1 MKILANDGIST
12 SGETL
17 LIEAGHEILNHRVSQ
32 EHLVQ
37 FINENQVE
45 ILLVKNATS
54 IDHQV
59 IDSCKSLKIIG
70 KAGTEMNNVPVDY
83 AIEKG
88 LYVISTP
95 NSYARATAEL
105 VFAHFFSLA
114 RFLHDSNR
122 MMPLEGDSKFNLL
135 KKTYQNAAELFGK
148 TLGVIGSG
156 SNALEVIK
164 MGISLGMN
172 VIIFNE
178 NSKSEKVNL
187 DFFDGQKLV
196 FELKSVKFEEILEK
210 TIMEFIKTG
219 TKINSKV
226 YYLYGSDSKDLD
238 EPLLQH
244 RVLSGATSEKKIVI
258 WHLSHFLLEFEE
270 DKKYVMQNEI
280 RRLSNELYRPRLQT
294 VKEKLQGSVSGAD
307 KKELEKQEKLLSE
320 AVKTLEAWKVV
331 N

>member
-45 ILLVKNATS
+45 VLLVKNATS

-70 KAGTEMNNVPVDY
+70 KAGTEMNNVAVDY

-178 NSKSEKVNL
+178 ISKSEKVNL

-210 TIMEFIKTG
+210 SDFISILNTEKSGYLIDSEEFEIMKNGAYLVNIAKGAVNEVTLLDYLENKKLAGAAIDVFEYEPKPDIQVLMNPSLSLSPNLASVTTDVIEKTG
-219 TKINSKV
+219 
-226 YYLYGSDSKDLD
+226 
-238 EPLLQH
+238 
-244 RVLSGATSEKKIVI
+244 
-258 WHLSHFLLEFEE
+258 
-270 DKKYVMQNEI
+270 
-280 RRLSNELYRPRLQT
+280 
-294 VKEKLQGSVSGAD
+294 
-307 KKELEKQEKLLSE
+307 KELAEQIIKISREYY
-320 AVKTLEAWKVV
+320 AHI
-331 N
+331 

>member
-70 KAGTEMNNVPVDY
+70 KAGTEMNNVAVDY

-95 NSYARATAEL
+95 NSYARAVAEL

-135 KKTYQNAAELFGK
+135 KKSYQNAAELFGK

-156 SNALEVIK
+156 NNALEVIK

-178 NSKSEKVNL
+178 ISKSEKVNL

-210 TIMEFIKTG
+210 SDFISILNTEKSGYLIDSEEFEIMKNGAYLVNIAKGAVNEVTLVDYLENKKLAGAALDVFEYEPKPDIQVLMNPSLSLSPNLATVTTDAIEKTG
-219 TKINSKV
+219 
-226 YYLYGSDSKDLD
+226 
-238 EPLLQH
+238 
-244 RVLSGATSEKKIVI
+244 
-258 WHLSHFLLEFEE
+258 
-270 DKKYVMQNEI
+270 
-280 RRLSNELYRPRLQT
+280 
-294 VKEKLQGSVSGAD
+294 
-307 KKELEKQEKLLSE
+307 KELAEQIIKISREYY
-320 AVKTLEAWKVV
+320 AHI
-331 N
+331 

>member
-70 KAGTEMNNVPVDY
+70 KAGTEMNNVAVDY

-156 SNALEVIK
+156 NNTLEVIK

-210 TIMEFIKTG
+210 SDFISILNTEKSGYLIDSEEFEIMKNGAYLVNIAKGAVNEVTLVDYLENKKLAGAALDVFENEPKPDIQVLMNPSLSLSPNLATVTTDAIEKTG
-219 TKINSKV
+219 
-226 YYLYGSDSKDLD
+226 
-238 EPLLQH
+238 
-244 RVLSGATSEKKIVI
+244 
-258 WHLSHFLLEFEE
+258 
-270 DKKYVMQNEI
+270 
-280 RRLSNELYRPRLQT
+280 
-294 VKEKLQGSVSGAD
+294 
-307 KKELEKQEKLLSE
+307 KELAEQIIKISREYY
-320 AVKTLEAWKVV
+320 AHI
-331 N
+331 

>member
-70 KAGTEMNNVPVDY
+70 KAGTEMNNVAVDY

-156 SNALEVIK
+156 NNTLEVIK

-210 TIMEFIKTG
+210 SDFISILNTEKSGYLIDSEQFEIMKNGAYLVNIAKGAVNEVTLVDYLENKKLAGAALDVFEYEPKPDIQVLMNPSLSLSPNLATVTTDAIEKTG
-219 TKINSKV
+219 
-226 YYLYGSDSKDLD
+226 
-238 EPLLQH
+238 
-244 RVLSGATSEKKIVI
+244 
-258 WHLSHFLLEFEE
+258 
-270 DKKYVMQNEI
+270 
-280 RRLSNELYRPRLQT
+280 
-294 VKEKLQGSVSGAD
+294 
-307 KKELEKQEKLLSE
+307 KELAEQIIKISREYY
-320 AVKTLEAWKVV
+320 AHI
-331 N
+331 

>member
-1 MKILANDGIST
+1 MKILANDGISA

-45 ILLVKNATS
+45 VLLVKNATS

-70 KAGTEMNNVPVDY
+70 KAGTEMNNVAVDY

-95 NSYARATAEL
+95 NSYARAVAEL

-210 TIMEFIKTG
+210 SDFISILNTEKSGYLIDSEEFEIMKNGAYLVNIAKGAVNEVTLVDYLENKKLAGAALDVFENEPKPDIQVLMNPSLSLSPNLATVTTDAIEKTG
-219 TKINSKV
+219 
-226 YYLYGSDSKDLD
+226 
-238 EPLLQH
+238 
-244 RVLSGATSEKKIVI
+244 
-258 WHLSHFLLEFEE
+258 
-270 DKKYVMQNEI
+270 
-280 RRLSNELYRPRLQT
+280 
-294 VKEKLQGSVSGAD
+294 
-307 KKELEKQEKLLSE
+307 KELAEQIIKISREYY
-320 AVKTLEAWKVV
+320 AHI
-331 N
+331 

>member
-45 ILLVKNATS
+45 VLLVKNATS

-70 KAGTEMNNVPVDY
+70 KAGTEMNNVAVDY

-95 NSYARATAEL
+95 NSYARAVAEL

-135 KKTYQNAAELFGK
+135 KKSYQNAAELFGK

-178 NSKSEKVNL
+178 ISKSEKVNL

-210 TIMEFIKTG
+210 SDFISILNTEKSGYLIDSEEFEIMKNGAYLVNIAKGAVNEVTLVDYLENKKLAGAALDVFEYEPKPDIQVLMNPSLSLSPNLATVTTDAIEKTG
-219 TKINSKV
+219 
-226 YYLYGSDSKDLD
+226 
-238 EPLLQH
+238 
-244 RVLSGATSEKKIVI
+244 
-258 WHLSHFLLEFEE
+258 
-270 DKKYVMQNEI
+270 
-280 RRLSNELYRPRLQT
+280 
-294 VKEKLQGSVSGAD
+294 
-307 KKELEKQEKLLSE
+307 KELAEQIIKISREYY
-320 AVKTLEAWKVV
+320 AHI
-331 N
+331 

>member
-70 KAGTEMNNVPVDY
+70 KAGTEMNNVAVDY

-135 KKTYQNAAELFGK
+135 KKSYQNAAELFGK

-210 TIMEFIKTG
+210 SDFISILNTEKSGYLIDSEEFEIMKNGAYLVNIAKGAVNEVTLVDYLENKKLAGAALDVFENEPKPDIQVLMNPSLSLSPNLATVTTDAIEKTG
-219 TKINSKV
+219 
-226 YYLYGSDSKDLD
+226 
-238 EPLLQH
+238 
-244 RVLSGATSEKKIVI
+244 
-258 WHLSHFLLEFEE
+258 
-270 DKKYVMQNEI
+270 
-280 RRLSNELYRPRLQT
+280 
-294 VKEKLQGSVSGAD
+294 
-307 KKELEKQEKLLSE
+307 KELAEQIIKISREYY
-320 AVKTLEAWKVV
+320 AHI
-331 N
+331 

>member
-17 LIEAGHEILNHRVSQ
+17 LIETGHEILNHRVSQ

-70 KAGTEMNNVPVDY
+70 KAGTEMNNVAVDY

-210 TIMEFIKTG
+210 SDFISILNTEKSGYLIDSEEFEIMKNGAYLVNIAKGAVNEVTLVDYLENKKLAGAALDVFENEQKPDIQVLMNPSLSLSPNLATVTTDAIEKTG
-219 TKINSKV
+219 
-226 YYLYGSDSKDLD
+226 
-238 EPLLQH
+238 
-244 RVLSGATSEKKIVI
+244 
-258 WHLSHFLLEFEE
+258 
-270 DKKYVMQNEI
+270 
-280 RRLSNELYRPRLQT
+280 
-294 VKEKLQGSVSGAD
+294 
-307 KKELEKQEKLLSE
+307 KELAEQIIKISREYY
-320 AVKTLEAWKVV
+320 AHI
-331 N
+331 

>member
-37 FINENQVE
+37 FINENQVQV
-45 ILLVKNATS
+45 LLVKNATS

-70 KAGTEMNNVPVDY
+70 KAGTEMNNVAVDY

-210 TIMEFIKTG
+210 SDFISILNTKKSGYLIDSEEFEIMKNGAYLVNIAKGAVNEVTLVDYLENKKLAGVALDVFEYEPKPDIQVLMNPSLSLSPNLASVTTDAIEKTG
-219 TKINSKV
+219 
-226 YYLYGSDSKDLD
+226 
-238 EPLLQH
+238 
-244 RVLSGATSEKKIVI
+244 
-258 WHLSHFLLEFEE
+258 
-270 DKKYVMQNEI
+270 
-280 RRLSNELYRPRLQT
+280 
-294 VKEKLQGSVSGAD
+294 
-307 KKELEKQEKLLSE
+307 KELAEQIIKISREYY
-320 AVKTLEAWKVV
+320 AHI
-331 N
+331 

>member
-70 KAGTEMNNVPVDY
+70 KAGTEMNNVAVDY

-210 TIMEFIKTG
+210 SDFISILNTEKSGYLIDSEELEIMKNGAYLVNIAKGAVNEVTLVDYLENKKLAGAALDVFEYEPKPDIQVLMNPSLSLSPNLATVTTDAIEKTG
-219 TKINSKV
+219 
-226 YYLYGSDSKDLD
+226 
-238 EPLLQH
+238 
-244 RVLSGATSEKKIVI
+244 
-258 WHLSHFLLEFEE
+258 
-270 DKKYVMQNEI
+270 
-280 RRLSNELYRPRLQT
+280 
-294 VKEKLQGSVSGAD
+294 
-307 KKELEKQEKLLSE
+307 KELAEQIIKISREYY
-320 AVKTLEAWKVV
+320 AHI
-331 N
+331 

>member
-70 KAGTEMNNVPVDY
+70 KAGTEMNNVAVDY

-210 TIMEFIKTG
+210 SDFISILNTEKSVYLIDSEQFEIMKDGAYLVNIAKGAVNEVTLVDYLENKKLAGAALDVFEYEPKPDIQVLMNPSLSLSPNLATVTTDAIEKTG
-219 TKINSKV
+219 
-226 YYLYGSDSKDLD
+226 
-238 EPLLQH
+238 
-244 RVLSGATSEKKIVI
+244 
-258 WHLSHFLLEFEE
+258 
-270 DKKYVMQNEI
+270 
-280 RRLSNELYRPRLQT
+280 
-294 VKEKLQGSVSGAD
+294 
-307 KKELEKQEKLLSE
+307 KELAEQIIKISREYY
-320 AVKTLEAWKVV
+320 AHI
-331 N
+331 

>member
-70 KAGTEMNNVPVDY
+70 KAGTEMNNVAVDY

-156 SNALEVIK
+156 NNTLEVIK

-210 TIMEFIKTG
+210 SDFISILNTEKSGYLIDSEEFEIMKNGAYLVNIAKCAVNEVTLVDYLENKKLAGAALDVFEYEPKPDIQVLMNPSLSLSPNLATVTTDAIEKTG
-219 TKINSKV
+219 
-226 YYLYGSDSKDLD
+226 
-238 EPLLQH
+238 
-244 RVLSGATSEKKIVI
+244 
-258 WHLSHFLLEFEE
+258 
-270 DKKYVMQNEI
+270 
-280 RRLSNELYRPRLQT
+280 
-294 VKEKLQGSVSGAD
+294 
-307 KKELEKQEKLLSE
+307 KELAEQIIKISREYY
-320 AVKTLEAWKVV
+320 AHI
-331 N
+331 

>member
-95 NSYARATAEL
+95 NSDARATAEL

-135 KKTYQNAAELFGK
+135 KKSYQNATELFGK

-210 TIMEFIKTG
+210 SDFISILNTEKSGYLIDSEEFEIMKNGAYLVNIAKGAVNEVTLVDYLENKKLAGAALDVFEYEPKPDIQVLMNPSLSLSPNLATVTTDAIEKTG
-219 TKINSKV
+219 
-226 YYLYGSDSKDLD
+226 
-238 EPLLQH
+238 
-244 RVLSGATSEKKIVI
+244 
-258 WHLSHFLLEFEE
+258 
-270 DKKYVMQNEI
+270 
-280 RRLSNELYRPRLQT
+280 
-294 VKEKLQGSVSGAD
+294 
-307 KKELEKQEKLLSE
+307 KELAEQIIKISREYY
-320 AVKTLEAWKVV
+320 AHI
-331 N
+331 

>member
-37 FINENQVE
+37 FINENQVQV
-45 ILLVKNATS
+45 LLVKNATS

-70 KAGTEMNNVPVDY
+70 KAGTEMNNVAVDY

-135 KKTYQNAAELFGK
+135 KKSYQNAAELFGK

-156 SNALEVIK
+156 NNTLEVIK

-210 TIMEFIKTG
+210 SDFISILNTEKSGYLIDSEEFEIMKNGAYLVNIAKGAVNEVTLVDYLENKKLAGAALDVFEYEPKPDIQVLMNPSLSLSPNLASVTTDTIEKTG
-219 TKINSKV
+219 
-226 YYLYGSDSKDLD
+226 
-238 EPLLQH
+238 
-244 RVLSGATSEKKIVI
+244 
-258 WHLSHFLLEFEE
+258 
-270 DKKYVMQNEI
+270 
-280 RRLSNELYRPRLQT
+280 
-294 VKEKLQGSVSGAD
+294 
-307 KKELEKQEKLLSE
+307 KELAEQIIKISREYY
-320 AVKTLEAWKVV
+320 AHI
-331 N
+331 

>member
-1 MKILANDGIST
+1 MKILANDGISA

-210 TIMEFIKTG
+210 SDFISILNTEKSGYLIDSEEFEIMKNGAYLVNIAKGAVNEVTLVDYLENKKLAGAALDVFEYEPKPDIQVLMNPSLSLSPNLATVTTDAIEKTG
-219 TKINSKV
+219 
-226 YYLYGSDSKDLD
+226 
-238 EPLLQH
+238 
-244 RVLSGATSEKKIVI
+244 
-258 WHLSHFLLEFEE
+258 
-270 DKKYVMQNEI
+270 
-280 RRLSNELYRPRLQT
+280 
-294 VKEKLQGSVSGAD
+294 
-307 KKELEKQEKLLSE
+307 KELAEQIIKISREYY
-320 AVKTLEAWKVV
+320 AHI
-331 N
+331 

>member
-17 LIEAGHEILNHRVSQ
+17 LIETGHEILNHRVSQ

-210 TIMEFIKTG
+210 SDFISILNTEKSGYLIDSEEFEIMKNGAYLVNIAKGAVNEVTLVDYLENKKLAGAALDVFENEPKPDIQVLMNPSLSLSPNLATVTTDAIEKTG
-219 TKINSKV
+219 
-226 YYLYGSDSKDLD
+226 
-238 EPLLQH
+238 
-244 RVLSGATSEKKIVI
+244 
-258 WHLSHFLLEFEE
+258 
-270 DKKYVMQNEI
+270 
-280 RRLSNELYRPRLQT
+280 
-294 VKEKLQGSVSGAD
+294 
-307 KKELEKQEKLLSE
+307 KELAEQIIKISREYY
-320 AVKTLEAWKVV
+320 AHI
-331 N
+331 

>member
-70 KAGTEMNNVPVDY
+70 KAGTEMNNVAVDY

-135 KKTYQNAAELFGK
+135 KKSYQNAAELFGK

-210 TIMEFIKTG
+210 SDFISILNTEKSGYLIDSEQFEIMKNGAYLVNIAKGAVNEVTFLDYLENKKLAGAALDVFEYEPKPDIQVLMNPSLSLSPNLASVTTDAIEKTG
-219 TKINSKV
+219 
-226 YYLYGSDSKDLD
+226 
-238 EPLLQH
+238 
-244 RVLSGATSEKKIVI
+244 
-258 WHLSHFLLEFEE
+258 
-270 DKKYVMQNEI
+270 
-280 RRLSNELYRPRLQT
+280 
-294 VKEKLQGSVSGAD
+294 
-307 KKELEKQEKLLSE
+307 KELAEQIIKISREYY
-320 AVKTLEAWKVV
+320 AHI
-331 N
+331 

>member
-135 KKTYQNAAELFGK
+135 KKSYQNAAELFGK

-210 TIMEFIKTG
+210 SDFISILNTEKSGYLIDSEEFEIMKNGAYLVNIAKGAVNEVTLVDYLENKKLAGAALDVFENEQKPDIQVLMNPSLSLSPNLATVTTDAIEKTG
-219 TKINSKV
+219 
-226 YYLYGSDSKDLD
+226 
-238 EPLLQH
+238 
-244 RVLSGATSEKKIVI
+244 
-258 WHLSHFLLEFEE
+258 
-270 DKKYVMQNEI
+270 
-280 RRLSNELYRPRLQT
+280 
-294 VKEKLQGSVSGAD
+294 
-307 KKELEKQEKLLSE
+307 KELAEQIIKISREYY
-320 AVKTLEAWKVV
+320 AHI
-331 N
+331 

>member
-45 ILLVKNATS
+45 VLLVKNATS

-135 KKTYQNAAELFGK
+135 KKSYQNAAELFGK

-156 SNALEVIK
+156 NNTLEVIK

-210 TIMEFIKTG
+210 SDFISILNTEKSGYLIDSEEFEIMKNGAYLVNIAKGAVNEVTLVDYLENKKLAGAALDVFENEPKPDIQVLMNPSLSLSPNLATVTTDAIEKTG
-219 TKINSKV
+219 
-226 YYLYGSDSKDLD
+226 
-238 EPLLQH
+238 
-244 RVLSGATSEKKIVI
+244 
-258 WHLSHFLLEFEE
+258 
-270 DKKYVMQNEI
+270 
-280 RRLSNELYRPRLQT
+280 
-294 VKEKLQGSVSGAD
+294 
-307 KKELEKQEKLLSE
+307 KELAEQIIKISREYY
-320 AVKTLEAWKVV
+320 AHI
-331 N
+331 

>member
-70 KAGTEMNNVPVDY
+70 KAGTEMNNVAVDY

-95 NSYARATAEL
+95 NSYARAVAEL

-210 TIMEFIKTG
+210 SDFISILNTEKSGYLIDSEEFEIMKNGAYLVNIAKGAVNEVTLVDYLENKKLAGAALDVFENEQKPDIQVLMNPSLSLSPNLATVTTDAIEKTG
-219 TKINSKV
+219 
-226 YYLYGSDSKDLD
+226 
-238 EPLLQH
+238 
-244 RVLSGATSEKKIVI
+244 
-258 WHLSHFLLEFEE
+258 
-270 DKKYVMQNEI
+270 
-280 RRLSNELYRPRLQT
+280 
-294 VKEKLQGSVSGAD
+294 
-307 KKELEKQEKLLSE
+307 KELAEQIIKISREYY
-320 AVKTLEAWKVV
+320 AHI
-331 N
+331 

>member
-70 KAGTEMNNVPVDY
+70 KAGTEMNNVAVDY

-95 NSYARATAEL
+95 NSYARAVAEL

-210 TIMEFIKTG
+210 SDFISILNTEKSGYLIDSEEFEIMKNGAYLVNIAKGAVNEVTLVDYLENKKLAGAALDVFENEPKPDIQVLMNPSLSLSPNLATVTTDAIEKTG
-219 TKINSKV
+219 
-226 YYLYGSDSKDLD
+226 
-238 EPLLQH
+238 
-244 RVLSGATSEKKIVI
+244 
-258 WHLSHFLLEFEE
+258 
-270 DKKYVMQNEI
+270 
-280 RRLSNELYRPRLQT
+280 
-294 VKEKLQGSVSGAD
+294 
-307 KKELEKQEKLLSE
+307 KELAEQIIKISREYY
-320 AVKTLEAWKVV
+320 AHI
-331 N
+331 

>member
-70 KAGTEMNNVPVDY
+70 KAGTEMNNVAVDY

-95 NSYARATAEL
+95 NSYARAVAEL

-135 KKTYQNAAELFGK
+135 KKSYQNAAELFGK

-210 TIMEFIKTG
+210 SDFISILNTEKSGYLIDSEEFEIMKNGAYLVNIAKGAVNEVTLVDYLENKKLAGAALDVFENEQKPDIQVLMNPSLSLSPNLATVTTDAIEKTG
-219 TKINSKV
+219 
-226 YYLYGSDSKDLD
+226 
-238 EPLLQH
+238 
-244 RVLSGATSEKKIVI
+244 
-258 WHLSHFLLEFEE
+258 
-270 DKKYVMQNEI
+270 
-280 RRLSNELYRPRLQT
+280 
-294 VKEKLQGSVSGAD
+294 
-307 KKELEKQEKLLSE
+307 KELAEQIIKISREYY
-320 AVKTLEAWKVV
+320 AHI
-331 N
+331 

>member
-70 KAGTEMNNVPVDY
+70 KAGTEMNNVAVDY

-135 KKTYQNAAELFGK
+135 KKSYQNATELFGK

-210 TIMEFIKTG
+210 SDFISILNTEKSGYLIDSEEFEIMKNGAYLVNIAKGAVNEVTLVDYLENKKLAGAALDVFEYEPKPDIQVLMNPSLSLSPNLATVTTDAIEKTG
-219 TKINSKV
+219 
-226 YYLYGSDSKDLD
+226 
-238 EPLLQH
+238 
-244 RVLSGATSEKKIVI
+244 
-258 WHLSHFLLEFEE
+258 
-270 DKKYVMQNEI
+270 
-280 RRLSNELYRPRLQT
+280 
-294 VKEKLQGSVSGAD
+294 
-307 KKELEKQEKLLSE
+307 KELAEQIIKISREYY
-320 AVKTLEAWKVV
+320 AHI
-331 N
+331 

>member
-70 KAGTEMNNVPVDY
+70 KAGTEMNNVAVDY

-95 NSYARATAEL
+95 NSYARAVAEL

-156 SNALEVIK
+156 NNALEVIK

-178 NSKSEKVNL
+178 ISKSEKVNL

-210 TIMEFIKTG
+210 SDFISILNTEKSGYLIDSEEFEIMKNGAYLVNIAKGAVNEVTLVDYLENKKLAGAALDVFEYEPKPDIQVLMNPSLSLSPNLASVTTDAIEKTG
-219 TKINSKV
+219 
-226 YYLYGSDSKDLD
+226 
-238 EPLLQH
+238 
-244 RVLSGATSEKKIVI
+244 
-258 WHLSHFLLEFEE
+258 
-270 DKKYVMQNEI
+270 
-280 RRLSNELYRPRLQT
+280 
-294 VKEKLQGSVSGAD
+294 
-307 KKELEKQEKLLSE
+307 KELAEQIIKISREYY
-320 AVKTLEAWKVV
+320 AHI
-331 N
+331 

>member
-45 ILLVKNATS
+45 VLLVKNATS

-70 KAGTEMNNVPVDY
+70 KAGTEMNNVAVDY

-210 TIMEFIKTG
+210 SDFISILNTEKSGYLIDSEEFEIMKNGAYLVNIAKGAVNEVTLVDYLENKKLAGAALDVFENEQKPDIQVLMNPSLSLSPNLATVTTDAIEKTG
-219 TKINSKV
+219 
-226 YYLYGSDSKDLD
+226 
-238 EPLLQH
+238 
-244 RVLSGATSEKKIVI
+244 
-258 WHLSHFLLEFEE
+258 
-270 DKKYVMQNEI
+270 
-280 RRLSNELYRPRLQT
+280 
-294 VKEKLQGSVSGAD
+294 
-307 KKELEKQEKLLSE
+307 KELAEQIIKISREYY
-320 AVKTLEAWKVV
+320 AHI
-331 N
+331 

>member
-70 KAGTEMNNVPVDY
+70 KAGTEMNNVAVDY

-178 NSKSEKVNL
+178 ISKSEKVNL

-210 TIMEFIKTG
+210 SDFISILNTEKSGYLIDSEEFEIMKNGAYLVNIAKGAVNEVTLVDYLENKKLAGAALDVFEYEPKPDIQVLMNPSLSLSPNLATVTTDAIEKTG
-219 TKINSKV
+219 
-226 YYLYGSDSKDLD
+226 
-238 EPLLQH
+238 
-244 RVLSGATSEKKIVI
+244 
-258 WHLSHFLLEFEE
+258 
-270 DKKYVMQNEI
+270 
-280 RRLSNELYRPRLQT
+280 
-294 VKEKLQGSVSGAD
+294 
-307 KKELEKQEKLLSE
+307 KELAEQIIKISREYY
-320 AVKTLEAWKVV
+320 AHI
-331 N
+331 

>member
-45 ILLVKNATS
+45 VLLVKNATS

-70 KAGTEMNNVPVDY
+70 KAGTEMNNVAVDY

-95 NSYARATAEL
+95 NSYARAVAEL

-135 KKTYQNAAELFGK
+135 KKSYQNAAELFGK

-210 TIMEFIKTG
+210 SDFISILNTEKSGYLIDSEEFEIMKNGAYLVNIAKGAVNEVTLVDYLENKKLAGAALDVFENEPKPDIQVLMNPSLSLSPNLASVTTDAIEKTG
-219 TKINSKV
+219 
-226 YYLYGSDSKDLD
+226 
-238 EPLLQH
+238 
-244 RVLSGATSEKKIVI
+244 
-258 WHLSHFLLEFEE
+258 
-270 DKKYVMQNEI
+270 
-280 RRLSNELYRPRLQT
+280 
-294 VKEKLQGSVSGAD
+294 
-307 KKELEKQEKLLSE
+307 KELAEQIIKISREYY
-320 AVKTLEAWKVV
+320 AHI
-331 N
+331 

>member
-70 KAGTEMNNVPVDY
+70 KAGTEMNNVAVDY

-178 NSKSEKVNL
+178 ISKSEKVNL

-210 TIMEFIKTG
+210 SDFISILNTEKSGYLIDSEEFEIMKNGAYLVNIAKGAVNEVTLVDYLENKKLAGAALDVFENEPKPDIQVLMNPSLSLSPNLATVTTDAIEKTG
-219 TKINSKV
+219 
-226 YYLYGSDSKDLD
+226 
-238 EPLLQH
+238 
-244 RVLSGATSEKKIVI
+244 
-258 WHLSHFLLEFEE
+258 
-270 DKKYVMQNEI
+270 
-280 RRLSNELYRPRLQT
+280 
-294 VKEKLQGSVSGAD
+294 
-307 KKELEKQEKLLSE
+307 KELAEQIIKISREYY
-320 AVKTLEAWKVV
+320 AHI
-331 N
+331 

>member
-45 ILLVKNATS
+45 VLLVKNATS

-70 KAGTEMNNVPVDY
+70 KAGTEMNNVAVDY

-178 NSKSEKVNL
+178 ISKSEKVNL

-210 TIMEFIKTG
+210 SDFISILNTEKSGYLIDSEEFEIMKNGAYLVNIAKGAVNEVTLVDYLENKKLAGAALDVFEYEPKPDIQVLMNPSLSLSPNLASVTTDAIEKTG
-219 TKINSKV
+219 
-226 YYLYGSDSKDLD
+226 
-238 EPLLQH
+238 
-244 RVLSGATSEKKIVI
+244 
-258 WHLSHFLLEFEE
+258 
-270 DKKYVMQNEI
+270 
-280 RRLSNELYRPRLQT
+280 
-294 VKEKLQGSVSGAD
+294 
-307 KKELEKQEKLLSE
+307 KELAEQIIKISREYY
-320 AVKTLEAWKVV
+320 AHI
-331 N
+331 

>member
-1 MKILANDGIST
+1 MKILANDGTST

-45 ILLVKNATS
+45 VLLVKNATS

-70 KAGTEMNNVPVDY
+70 KAGTEMNNVAVDY

-95 NSYARATAEL
+95 NSYARAVAEL

-178 NSKSEKVNL
+178 ISKSEKVNL

-210 TIMEFIKTG
+210 SDFISILNTEKSGYLIDSEEFEIMKNGAYLVNIAKGAVNEVTLLDYLENKKLAGAALDVFEYEPKPDIQVLMNPSLSLSPNLASVTTDAIEKTG
-219 TKINSKV
+219 
-226 YYLYGSDSKDLD
+226 
-238 EPLLQH
+238 
-244 RVLSGATSEKKIVI
+244 
-258 WHLSHFLLEFEE
+258 
-270 DKKYVMQNEI
+270 
-280 RRLSNELYRPRLQT
+280 
-294 VKEKLQGSVSGAD
+294 
-307 KKELEKQEKLLSE
+307 KELAEQIIKISREYY
-320 AVKTLEAWKVV
+320 AHI
-331 N
+331 

>member
-70 KAGTEMNNVPVDY
+70 KAGTEMNNVAVDY

-210 TIMEFIKTG
+210 SDFISILNTEKSGYLIDSEQFEIMKNGAYLVNIAKGAVNEVTLVDYLENKKLAGAALDVFENEQKPDIQVLMNPSLSLSPNLATVTTDAIEKTG
-219 TKINSKV
+219 
-226 YYLYGSDSKDLD
+226 
-238 EPLLQH
+238 
-244 RVLSGATSEKKIVI
+244 
-258 WHLSHFLLEFEE
+258 
-270 DKKYVMQNEI
+270 
-280 RRLSNELYRPRLQT
+280 
-294 VKEKLQGSVSGAD
+294 
-307 KKELEKQEKLLSE
+307 KELAEQIIKISREYY
-320 AVKTLEAWKVV
+320 AHI
-331 N
+331 

>member
-70 KAGTEMNNVPVDY
+70 KAGTEMNNVAVDY

-156 SNALEVIK
+156 NNTLEVIK

-210 TIMEFIKTG
+210 SDFISILNTEKSGYLIDSEEFEIMKNGAYLVNIAKGAVNEVTLVDYLENKKLAGAALDVFEYEPKPDIQVLMNPSLSLSPNLATVTTDAIEKTG
-219 TKINSKV
+219 
-226 YYLYGSDSKDLD
+226 
-238 EPLLQH
+238 
-244 RVLSGATSEKKIVI
+244 
-258 WHLSHFLLEFEE
+258 
-270 DKKYVMQNEI
+270 
-280 RRLSNELYRPRLQT
+280 
-294 VKEKLQGSVSGAD
+294 
-307 KKELEKQEKLLSE
+307 KELAEQIIKISREYY
-320 AVKTLEAWKVV
+320 AHI
-331 N
+331 

>member
-45 ILLVKNATS
+45 VLLVKNATS

-70 KAGTEMNNVPVDY
+70 KAGTEMNNVAVDY

-95 NSYARATAEL
+95 NSYARAVAEL

-178 NSKSEKVNL
+178 ISKSEKVNL

-210 TIMEFIKTG
+210 SDFISILNTEKSGYLIDSEEFEIMKNGAYLVNIAKGAVNEVTLLDYLENKKLTGAALDVFEYEPKPDIQVLMNPSLSLSPNLATVTTDAIEKTG
-219 TKINSKV
+219 
-226 YYLYGSDSKDLD
+226 
-238 EPLLQH
+238 
-244 RVLSGATSEKKIVI
+244 
-258 WHLSHFLLEFEE
+258 
-270 DKKYVMQNEI
+270 
-280 RRLSNELYRPRLQT
+280 
-294 VKEKLQGSVSGAD
+294 
-307 KKELEKQEKLLSE
+307 KELAEQIIKISREYY
-320 AVKTLEAWKVV
+320 AHI
-331 N
+331 

>member
-45 ILLVKNATS
+45 VLLVKNATS

-59 IDSCKSLKIIG
+59 LDSCKSLKIIG
-70 KAGTEMNNVPVDY
+70 KAGTEMNNVAVDY

-135 KKTYQNAAELFGK
+135 KKSYQNAAELFGK

-156 SNALEVIK
+156 NNALEVIK

-178 NSKSEKVNL
+178 ISKSEKVNL

-210 TIMEFIKTG
+210 SDFISILNTEKSGYLIDSEEFEIMKNGAYLVNIAKGAVNEVTLVDYLENKKLAGAALDVFEYEPKPDIQVLMNPSLSLSPNLASVTTDAIEKTG
-219 TKINSKV
+219 
-226 YYLYGSDSKDLD
+226 
-238 EPLLQH
+238 
-244 RVLSGATSEKKIVI
+244 
-258 WHLSHFLLEFEE
+258 
-270 DKKYVMQNEI
+270 
-280 RRLSNELYRPRLQT
+280 
-294 VKEKLQGSVSGAD
+294 
-307 KKELEKQEKLLSE
+307 KELAEQIIKISREYY
-320 AVKTLEAWKVV
+320 AHI
-331 N
+331 

>member
-70 KAGTEMNNVPVDY
+70 KAGTEMNNVAVDY

-178 NSKSEKVNL
+178 ISKSEKVNL

-210 TIMEFIKTG
+210 SDFISILNTEKSGYLIDSEEFEIMKNGAYLVNIAKGAVNEVTLLDYLENKKLAGAALDVFEYEPKPDIQVLMNPSLSLSPNLASVTTDVIEKTG
-219 TKINSKV
+219 
-226 YYLYGSDSKDLD
+226 
-238 EPLLQH
+238 
-244 RVLSGATSEKKIVI
+244 
-258 WHLSHFLLEFEE
+258 
-270 DKKYVMQNEI
+270 
-280 RRLSNELYRPRLQT
+280 
-294 VKEKLQGSVSGAD
+294 
-307 KKELEKQEKLLSE
+307 KELAEQIIKISREYY
-320 AVKTLEAWKVV
+320 AHI
-331 N
+331 

>member
-45 ILLVKNATS
+45 VLLVKNATS

-70 KAGTEMNNVPVDY
+70 KAGTEMNNVAVDY

-135 KKTYQNAAELFGK
+135 KKSYQNAAELFGK

-178 NSKSEKVNL
+178 ISKSEKVNL

-210 TIMEFIKTG
+210 SDFISILNTEKSGYLIDSEEFEIMKNGAYLVNIAKGAVNEVTLVDYLENKKLAGAALDVFEYEPKPDIQVLMNPSLSLSPNLATVTTDAIEKTG
-219 TKINSKV
+219 
-226 YYLYGSDSKDLD
+226 
-238 EPLLQH
+238 
-244 RVLSGATSEKKIVI
+244 
-258 WHLSHFLLEFEE
+258 
-270 DKKYVMQNEI
+270 
-280 RRLSNELYRPRLQT
+280 
-294 VKEKLQGSVSGAD
+294 
-307 KKELEKQEKLLSE
+307 KELAEQIIKISREYY
-320 AVKTLEAWKVV
+320 AHI
-331 N
+331 

>member
-70 KAGTEMNNVPVDY
+70 KAGTEMNNVAVDY
-83 AIEKG
+83 TIEKG

-178 NSKSEKVNL
+178 ISKSEKVNL

-210 TIMEFIKTG
+210 SDFISILNTEKSGYLIDSEEFEIMKNGAYLVNIAKGAVNEVTLVDYLENKKLAGAALDVFENEPKPDIQVLMNPSLSLSPNLATVTTDAIEKTG
-219 TKINSKV
+219 
-226 YYLYGSDSKDLD
+226 
-238 EPLLQH
+238 
-244 RVLSGATSEKKIVI
+244 
-258 WHLSHFLLEFEE
+258 
-270 DKKYVMQNEI
+270 
-280 RRLSNELYRPRLQT
+280 
-294 VKEKLQGSVSGAD
+294 
-307 KKELEKQEKLLSE
+307 KELAEQIIKISREYY
-320 AVKTLEAWKVV
+320 AHI
-331 N
+331 

>member
-45 ILLVKNATS
+45 VLLVKNATS

-70 KAGTEMNNVPVDY
+70 KAGTEMNNVAVDY

-105 VFAHFFSLA
+105 FFAHFFSLA

-210 TIMEFIKTG
+210 SDFISILNTEKSGYLIDSEEFEIMKNGAYLVNIAKGAVNEVTLVDYLENKKLAGAALDVFENEPKPDIQVLMNPSLSLSPNLATVTTDAIEKTG
-219 TKINSKV
+219 
-226 YYLYGSDSKDLD
+226 
-238 EPLLQH
+238 
-244 RVLSGATSEKKIVI
+244 
-258 WHLSHFLLEFEE
+258 
-270 DKKYVMQNEI
+270 
-280 RRLSNELYRPRLQT
+280 
-294 VKEKLQGSVSGAD
+294 
-307 KKELEKQEKLLSE
+307 KELAEQIIKISREYY
-320 AVKTLEAWKVV
+320 AHI
-331 N
+331 

>member
-1 MKILANDGIST
+1 MKILANDGISA

-70 KAGTEMNNVPVDY
+70 KAGTEMNNVAVDY

-210 TIMEFIKTG
+210 SDFISILNTEKSGYLIDSEEFEIMKNGAYLVNIAKGAVNEVTLVDYLENKKLAGAALDVFENEQKPDIQVLMNPSLSLSPNLATVTTDAIEKTG
-219 TKINSKV
+219 
-226 YYLYGSDSKDLD
+226 
-238 EPLLQH
+238 
-244 RVLSGATSEKKIVI
+244 
-258 WHLSHFLLEFEE
+258 
-270 DKKYVMQNEI
+270 
-280 RRLSNELYRPRLQT
+280 
-294 VKEKLQGSVSGAD
+294 
-307 KKELEKQEKLLSE
+307 KELAEQIIKISREYY
-320 AVKTLEAWKVV
+320 AHI
-331 N
+331 